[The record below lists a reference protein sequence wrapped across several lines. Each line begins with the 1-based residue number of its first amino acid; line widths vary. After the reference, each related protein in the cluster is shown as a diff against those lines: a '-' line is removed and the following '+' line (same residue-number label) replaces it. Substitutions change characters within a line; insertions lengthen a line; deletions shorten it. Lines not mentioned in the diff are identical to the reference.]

1 MEQQKFIEK
10 IESIEIPCR
19 YSLLCD
25 EISTMY
31 NNYIVTRRFFEG
43 LMYAYNYGF
52 KPGTNYG
59 RKQNVS
65 RRNLQ
70 KYANS

>member
-10 IESIEIPCR
+10 IESIQVPCR

-25 EISTMY
+25 EINTMY
-31 NNYIVTRRFFEG
+31 NSYIVTRRFFGG

-52 KPGTNYG
+52 KRGTNCG
-59 RKQNVS
+59 RKQT
-65 RRNLQ
+65 
-70 KYANS
+70 KC

>member
-1 MEQQKFIEK
+1 MNLEQQKKQRFIEK
-10 IESIEIPCR
+10 IESIQVPCR

-31 NNYIVTRRFFEG
+31 NSYIVTRRFFEG

-52 KPGTNYG
+52 KRGANYG
-59 RKQNVS
+59 REQAKC
-65 RRNLQ
+65 
-70 KYANS
+70 